1 MFSDQRN
8 IIQKG
13 NQKVSNCYKLSNITS
28 NPWVKEKITIE
39 IRKYFQQMDNED
51 TAYKQLWKIAKTMPS
66 VEFIALNTCI
76 RKELRL
82 KIYDLSFYQDAQKKK
97 KKKML
102 RNIQQTKEKKQKKI
116 TKIRKLKEKKM
127 HGRAYQQKR
136 WFFENME

>member
-28 NPWVKEKITIE
+28 NPWVKEKITTE

-97 KKKML
+97 KKRCSEIYSKPKK
-102 RNIQQTKEKKQKKI
+102 RNR
-116 TKIRKLKEKKM
+116 RK
-127 HGRAYQQKR
+127 
-136 WFFENME
+136 